1 VPIITIRLSDAAL
14 ARLDRQL
21 DKLRQDVAP
30 LRVTRADI
38 LRRAVDLGLRE
49 MERRP
54 RKKKQGAPPA

>member
-21 DKLRQDVAP
+21 AKLRQDVAP

-49 MERRP
+49 MERER
-54 RKKKQGAPPA
+54 RSSRR